1 MVKSSV
7 AQPVMLPSVKGM
19 VGELDEGMGAIVFHP
34 NAARPTDFRPND
46 SASKRCPNLFFFE
59 LFTFTPFT
67 ELAVQLL
74 VDVGLLQFTLQL
86 SELDAALSGRQ
97 FRVSEQGG

>member
-1 MVKSSV
+1 MLKKSS
-7 AQPVMLPSVKGM
+7 AQRVMLSSVKGM

-34 NAARPTDFRPND
+34 NVVRPIDFRLND

-74 VDVGLLQFTLQL
+74 IDVGLLQFTLQL

-97 FRVSEQGG
+97 VRVSEQCG